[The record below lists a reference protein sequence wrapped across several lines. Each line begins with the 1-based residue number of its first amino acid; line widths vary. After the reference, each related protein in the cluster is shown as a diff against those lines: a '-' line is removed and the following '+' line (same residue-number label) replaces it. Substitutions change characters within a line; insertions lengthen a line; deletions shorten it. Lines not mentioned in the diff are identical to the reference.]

1 MRPGEN
7 RRIGAAEFLVKLR
20 KQPVFHGGL
29 DPAPEAL
36 GITVGNK
43 SIPVIQID
51 GGVAV
56 ARADDRKDPAAH
68 GVLHRVVLL
77 EILRLAGGSGG
88 VLHGFGNFRRKEQ
101 TRGDSVHFV
110 ERHFQLLDSSVT
122 DSLKQKAALPQRTVA
137 VKLSQYHA
145 GNRRNERQ
153 KQGKADGNFC
163 V

>member
-7 RRIGAAEFLVKLR
+7 RRIGATEFLVKLR

-29 DPAPEAL
+29 NSVPEAL
-36 GITVGNK
+36 GIAVGNEG
-43 SIPVIQID
+43 IPVIQVYNGI
-51 GGVAV
+51 AV
-56 ARADDRKDPAAH
+56 ARADNRKNAAAH
-68 GVLHRVVLL
+68 SVLHSVVIL
-77 EILRLAGGSGG
+77 EILRLVGGCGG
-88 VLHGFGNFRRKEQ
+88 VLHGLGNFRRKKQ
-101 TRGDSVHFV
+101 ARGNAVHFIK
-110 ERHFQLLDSSVT
+110 RHFQLLDSSVT